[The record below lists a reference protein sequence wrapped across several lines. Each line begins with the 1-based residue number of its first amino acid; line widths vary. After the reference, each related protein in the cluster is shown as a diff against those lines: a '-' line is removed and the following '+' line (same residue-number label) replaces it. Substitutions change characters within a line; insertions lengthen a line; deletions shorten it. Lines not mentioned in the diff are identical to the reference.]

1 MTNPRY
7 PGASTPRGRAYVP
20 PTTVMPSL
28 PDSNASEATPAT
40 QLLPQSGGSDDV
52 AATSFLPQSGG
63 SDDAAATTFLPQS
76 GGSDVAPATTFL
88 PRGADPTDITPVSE
102 RRRPSAREATT
113 SAGHKRPSASEAHPT
128 PSHRHGAPT
137 PQRPGANGQRG
148 GRGPVAPGAAT
159 GGQSGAPQRG
169 LGGSGHAPA
178 AQGSVPQRALG
189 GPDSAPRG
197 PVTGMSAT
205 ASSGQ
210 GGIAQR
216 ALGGPDGAP
225 RGPVTGM
232 SATAPHPQPEVGAPA
247 AAQSATP
254 DAAPARSERSLPVA
268 DAAPAQA
275 SRSLPVTDSVPLP
288 VASTPENSFSAAA
301 ASAPA
306 KAPAAASALAPA
318 AAIPAPEPAASV
330 PAPSSVPAPTAAPV
344 ASTPAPAASVPAPEP
359 AASVPAPSSVPTP
372 AAAVE
377 PTAAAPAASAPA
389 PEVAV
394 PASAAPEPAAS
405 VPAPSSVPAP
415 TAAPVAST
423 PAPAAS
429 VPAPSSVPAQTA
441 APVASAPAPEV
452 AVPAS
457 AASESAAS
465 APSPSSVPA
474 PAAAVEPTAAA
485 PAASAPAPE
494 VAVPASAAP
503 EPAASAPA
511 ASSASTPQGPV
522 TSPSTASPAQPAQGQ
537 TASNSGGVGQ
547 FTPQFESFV
556 RSGPTMPGPLTA
568 QYPTLAPRTAQ
579 VWSVPKP
586 KKKPLPIFESV
597 VAGAGAALMIV
608 GVLGFL
614 QASGPVLTVF
624 LAILCIVPLAIVVS
638 LLLFI
643 DRFEPE
649 PLGMKLAALAWG
661 GGVSVFFAIMGNE
674 YVQYSVTEQTG
685 DEVQGIVFSVVVG
698 APVVEELLKG
708 LGVLVIVWARRT
720 HISSAID
727 GLIYA
732 GFAACGFL
740 VVEDFTYFVR
750 AVLTDGDL
758 GQLFF
763 QRVVMGVFGHVMYT
777 SCMGWATGWAV
788 TRARSAAAGCGAVAL
803 GWFTGMLLHATWNGT
818 AVLSGGDE
826 ELFYTFYMFIHI
838 PLFLLWFL
846 FIALAMKRERRD
858 AAAGLMPYVAQG
870 WIIPAEIQMVCDPRS
885 RRAALAWASN
895 GGPLAKKA
903 MKQFMY
909 ALATL
914 GLHQVVMKN
923 RGPEKARI
931 TESRE
936 LAKEATSQRK
946 IFMKL
951 TRMRRF

>member
-1 MTNPRY
+1 
-7 PGASTPRGRAYVP
+7 
-20 PTTVMPSL
+20 
-28 PDSNASEATPAT
+28 
-40 QLLPQSGGSDDV
+40 
-52 AATSFLPQSGG
+52 
-63 SDDAAATTFLPQS
+63 
-76 GGSDVAPATTFL
+76 
-88 PRGADPTDITPVSE
+88 
-102 RRRPSAREATT
+102 
-113 SAGHKRPSASEAHPT
+113 
-128 PSHRHGAPT
+128 
-137 PQRPGANGQRG
+137 
-148 GRGPVAPGAAT
+148 
-159 GGQSGAPQRG
+159 
-169 LGGSGHAPA
+169 
-178 AQGSVPQRALG
+178 
-189 GPDSAPRG
+189 
-197 PVTGMSAT
+197 
-205 ASSGQ
+205 
-210 GGIAQR
+210 
-216 ALGGPDGAP
+216 
-225 RGPVTGM
+225 
-232 SATAPHPQPEVGAPA
+232 
-247 AAQSATP
+247 
-254 DAAPARSERSLPVA
+254 
-268 DAAPAQA
+268 
-275 SRSLPVTDSVPLP
+275 
-288 VASTPENSFSAAA
+288 
-301 ASAPA
+301 
-306 KAPAAASALAPA
+306 
-318 AAIPAPEPAASV
+318 
-330 PAPSSVPAPTAAPV
+330 
-344 ASTPAPAASVPAPEP
+344 
-359 AASVPAPSSVPTP
+359 
-372 AAAVE
+372 
-377 PTAAAPAASAPA
+377 
-389 PEVAV
+389 
-394 PASAAPEPAAS
+394 
-405 VPAPSSVPAP
+405 
-415 TAAPVAST
+415 
-423 PAPAAS
+423 
-429 VPAPSSVPAQTA
+429 
-441 APVASAPAPEV
+441 
-452 AVPAS
+452 
-457 AASESAAS
+457 
-465 APSPSSVPA
+465 
-474 PAAAVEPTAAA
+474 
-485 PAASAPAPE
+485 
-494 VAVPASAAP
+494 
-503 EPAASAPA
+503 
-511 ASSASTPQGPV
+511 
-522 TSPSTASPAQPAQGQ
+522 
-537 TASNSGGVGQ
+537 
-547 FTPQFESFV
+547 
-556 RSGPTMPGPLTA
+556 MPGPLTA

-818 AVLSGGDE
+818 AVLSGGDD
-826 ELFYTFYMFIHI
+826 ELFDTFYIFIHV

-870 WIIPAEIQMVCDPRS
+870 WIVPSEIQMVCDPRS

-923 RGPEKARI
+923 RGPEQARI
-931 TESRE
+931 EESRE

>member
-137 PQRPGANGQRG
+137 PHRPGANGQRG

-189 GPDSAPRG
+189 GPDGAPRG

-330 PAPSSVPAPTAAPV
+330 PAPSSVPAP
-344 ASTPAPAASVPAPEP
+344 
-359 AASVPAPSSVPTP
+359 
-372 AAAVE
+372 
-377 PTAAAPAASAPA
+377 AAAPAASAPA
-389 PEVAV
+389 A
-394 PASAAPEPAAS
+394 
-405 VPAPSSVPAP
+405 
-415 TAAPVAST
+415 
-423 PAPAAS
+423 
-429 VPAPSSVPAQTA
+429 
-441 APVASAPAPEV
+441 
-452 AVPAS
+452 
-457 AASESAAS
+457 
-465 APSPSSVPA
+465 
-474 PAAAVEPTAAA
+474 
-485 PAASAPAPE
+485 E

>member
-63 SDDAAATTFLPQS
+63 SD
-76 GGSDVAPATTFL
+76 VAPATTFL
-88 PRGADPTDITPVSE
+88 PQGADPTDITPVSE

-137 PQRPGANGQRG
+137 PHRPGANGQRG

-189 GPDSAPRG
+189 GPDGAPRG

-344 ASTPAPAASVPAPEP
+344 ASTPAPAASVPAL
-359 AASVPAPSSVPTP
+359 
-372 AAAVE
+372 
-377 PTAAAPAASAPA
+377 
-389 PEVAV
+389 
-394 PASAAPEPAAS
+394 
-405 VPAPSSVPAP
+405 
-415 TAAPVAST
+415 
-423 PAPAAS
+423 
-429 VPAPSSVPAQTA
+429 SSVPAQTV

-457 AASESAAS
+457 AASEPAAS

-522 TSPSTASPAQPAQGQ
+522 TSPSTASPAQPAPGQ

>member
-137 PQRPGANGQRG
+137 PHRPGANGQRG

-189 GPDSAPRG
+189 GPD
-197 PVTGMSAT
+197 
-205 ASSGQ
+205 
-210 GGIAQR
+210 
-216 ALGGPDGAP
+216 GAP

-247 AAQSATP
+247 TAQSATP

-330 PAPSSVPAPTAAPV
+330 AARSSVPAPTV
-344 ASTPAPAASVPAPEP
+344 APAASAPAPEVAVP
-359 AASVPAPSSVPTP
+359 ASPAPEAASAPSPSSVPAP

-415 TAAPVAST
+415 TAA
-423 PAPAAS
+423 
-429 VPAPSSVPAQTA
+429 
-441 APVASAPAPEV
+441 
-452 AVPAS
+452 
-457 AASESAAS
+457 
-465 APSPSSVPA
+465 
-474 PAAAVEPTAAA
+474 VELTAAA

-511 ASSASTPQGPV
+511 ASSASAPQGQV

>member
-76 GGSDVAPATTFL
+76 GSSDVAPATTFL
-88 PRGADPTDITPVSE
+88 PQGADPTDITPVSE

-137 PQRPGANGQRG
+137 PHRPGANGQRG

-169 LGGSGHAPA
+169 LGCSGHAPA

-189 GPDSAPRG
+189 GPDGAPRG

-210 GGIAQR
+210 RGIAQR

-254 DAAPARSERSLPVA
+254 DAAPDRSERSLPVA

-301 ASAPA
+301 APAPA

-330 PAPSSVPAPTAAPV
+330 PAPSSVPAQTAAPV
-344 ASTPAPAASVPAPEP
+344 
-359 AASVPAPSSVPTP
+359 
-372 AAAVE
+372 
-377 PTAAAPAASAPA
+377 ASAPA

-405 VPAPSSVPAP
+405 APAPSSVP
-415 TAAPVAST
+415 T
-423 PAPAAS
+423 
-429 VPAPSSVPAQTA
+429 
-441 APVASAPAPEV
+441 
-452 AVPAS
+452 
-457 AASESAAS
+457 
-465 APSPSSVPA
+465 
-474 PAAAVEPTAAA
+474 PAAAGEPTAAA

-494 VAVPASAAP
+494 VAVPTSAAP

-727 GLIYA
+727 GLVYA

-818 AVLSGGDE
+818 AVLSGGVE